1 MRQLSVWVRV
11 ATVLAVLGGC
21 SDQQAPRYAAAQGD
35 RAEVQMMAANAP
47 MERQPDN
54 TLAYEHN
61 VNIETPVEKLAAR
74 VEAVRAACNADK
86 ASGCTLLEIS
96 NLLVN
101 EVPQGS
107 VRLRV
112 APGSVNTLIQLASEG
127 GRVVNSRTYAEDL
140 AQPMADTDRQLSLL
154 NLHRQ
159 RLTEFMSR
167 KDIGIEQLITV
178 SKELASVQ
186 AQIEQFDSQR
196 ANLRRRVDTEL
207 LTLNWSAPV
216 SAYQSAQ
223 TPVMDALKSFGSNFR
238 DAIAQ
243 VLIFLAYVLP
253 WLVILVPGLIL
264 VRWLWRWVS
273 AWLQRKKTPIVPA
286 TDYSR

>member
-1 MRQLSVWVRV
+1 MRQHFGWMTIGALLL
-11 ATVLAVLGGC
+11 VLTGC
-21 SDQQAPRYAAAQGD
+21 SSKNEPRSAAAPGN
-35 RAEVQMMAANAP
+35 RANALMLTASAP

-61 VNIETPVEKLAAR
+61 VNIETPEEKLAAR
-74 VEAVRAACNADK
+74 IEAVRAACNADK
-86 ASGCTLLEIS
+86 ANGCTLLEIS

-107 VRLRV
+107 VRMRV
-112 APGSVNTLIQLASEG
+112 APGSVNTLIALASEG

-159 RLTEFMSR
+159 RLTEFMGR
-167 KDIGIEQLITV
+167 KDIGVEQLITV

-186 AQIEQFDSQR
+186 SQIEHFDSQR

-223 TPVMDALKSFGSNFR
+223 TPVRDALKSFGSNFR
-238 DAIAQ
+238 EAVAQ
-243 VLIFLAYVLP
+243 VLVFLAYVLP
-253 WLVILVPGLIL
+253 WLVIVVPGLIL
-264 VRWLWRWVS
+264 VRWLWRRVG
-273 AWLQRKKTPIVPA
+273 AWRSRRSTDTPA
-286 TDYSR
+286 